1 MDTLICSSF
10 ILCIVIVCRYSSV
23 VSSDPPATAPVVGD
37 VKLPSSKVS
46 LFNYSHIY
54 LSCRGSYLKTFIG
67 SINLI
72 FIFDKNCK
80 FLQIYFIVVTVP
92 YVCSLVISWKI
103 KMIKI

>member
-10 ILCIVIVCRYSSV
+10 ILCIVIVCRCSSV

-54 LSCRGSYLKTFIG
+54 LSCRGSYLRHLSVAYILT
-67 SINLI
+67 

-80 FLQIYFIVVTVP
+80 FLQMYFIIVTVP
-92 YVCSLVISWKI
+92 YVCSVVISLKI
-103 KMIKI
+103 KI